1 MEKLIPKCNKILK
14 KTKNIIWGF
23 TLPGMRMSK
32 TTVIAIASIEMDS
45 FKLWAKVE
53 NPEMDMTTGLQ
64 QNEEENSAVFPM
76 AWIN

>member
-1 MEKLIPKCNKILK
+1 
-14 KTKNIIWGF
+14 
-23 TLPGMRMSK
+23 MRMSK